1 MLIWG
6 DTPDAATAERRRS
19 ERNPLFLVGLLHCG
33 EESHSVRTVNA
44 STEGILLESD
54 AAVAVGQK
62 CRLTL
67 YAGGRSLLGKGRVVR
82 ATGGQIALAMDD
94 NILSLLQM

>member
-19 ERNPLFLVGLLHCG
+19 ERSPLFLVGLLHCG
-33 EESHSVRTVNA
+33 EESHSVRTLNA
-44 STEGILLESD
+44 SAEGILLETD
-54 AAVAVGQK
+54 ATVVMGQH

-67 YAGGRSLLGKGRVVR
+67 YAGGRSLHGRGRVVR
-82 ATGGQIALAMDD
+82 LAVGQVALAMDD
-94 NILSLLQM
+94 NLLSLLTF